1 MWIRRKS
8 MRAII
13 SLCTVVF
20 AVAVLGFVRYWTTV
34 SRPLGER
41 PWIKLPVSEY
51 PDSAWRQ
58 FLGSD
63 FKIITDVRALP
74 VPVLR
79 AYTEKGGSRLLMANP
94 GQKFEASDAILDVN
108 MPRKLLISAGVA
120 DGKCLVYYLQGGMT
134 LEYVVEFFGITSED
148 TKSPSSIYCH
158 TRASNYQDLR
168 SQLIHDGCSQ
178 LLMSR

>member
-1 MWIRRKS
+1 

-13 SLCTVVF
+13 SICTVVF

-41 PWIKLPVSEY
+41 PRIKLPVSEY

-63 FKIITDVRALP
+63 IKIITDVRALP

-79 AYTEKGGSRLLMANP
+79 TYTEKGGSRLLMANP
-94 GQKFEASDAILDVN
+94 GQEFEASDDIQDVN

-120 DGKCLVYYLQGGMT
+120 DGKCLVYYLQGGMG
-134 LEYVVEFFGITSED
+134 LEYVVEFFGITSAKD

-158 TRASNYQDLR
+158 ARANNYQDLR

-178 LLMSR
+178 LLMSQ